1 MIDPFKSRTPN
12 PTGPAADAL
21 PVAPSDTTD
30 LPQVAA
36 ALYVETGG
44 ALRVVTAAGATRTLH
59 VGDFS
64 ILPLR
69 VVRVTATGTTATGV
83 HALVLV

>member
-1 MIDPFKSRTPN
+1 MIDPFHDRQPSQ
-12 PTGPAADAL
+12 TGPAADAI
-21 PVAPSDTTD
+21 PVTPADGVD

-44 ALRVVTAAGATRTLH
+44 AVSVVTAAGAARTLH

-64 ILPLR
+64 VLPLR
-69 VVRVTATGTTATGV
+69 VRQVRATGTTATGL